1 MLHLLDVNYNFLSE
15 LKSRELFSLRKK
27 VFKDRLNWLVNAE
40 NNMESDEYDNP
51 RTNYIFGVYQEVCVC
66 SLRFIN
72 IKYPNMIT
80 GTFRSW
86 FQNVELPQGNYVEA
100 SRLFID
106 KDRVQRL
113 ELRQQP
119 VSALLFLSMIN
130 YARHYGYEGIY
141 AIVSHPMYL
150 IFKKSGWGISVV
162 EKSLSEKEEN
172 VYLIFMPVDKGNQ
185 QTLMALVKT
194 KVPASDCQLD
204 EWPLSFPVRQHR
216 TDKV

>member
-1 MLHLLDVNYNFLSE
+1 MLHLLDVNYSFLSE
-15 LKSRELFSLRKK
+15 LKSKELFTLRKK

-51 RTNYIFGVYQEVCVC
+51 RTTYIFGIYKEVCIC
-66 SLRFIN
+66 SLRFIE

-80 GTFRSW
+80 GTFKSW
-86 FQNVELPQGNYVEA
+86 FKNVDLPQGNYVEA

-106 KDRVQRL
+106 KERVQAL

-150 IFKKSGWGISVV
+150 IFRKSGWDISVV
-162 EKSLSEKEEN
+162 EQSKSEKEEN
-172 VYLIFMPVDKGNQ
+172 IYLIFMPVDEGNQ
-185 QTLMALVKT
+185 KTLMSLVESR
-194 KVPASDCQLD
+194 VPSLCCQLD
-204 EWPLSFPVRQHR
+204 SWPLTFPIRKNRPDQV
-216 TDKV
+216 

>member
-1 MLHLLDVNYNFLSE
+1 MLHLLDVNYSFLSE
-15 LKSRELFSLRKK
+15 LKSKELFTLRKK

-51 RTNYIFGVYQEVCVC
+51 RTTYIFGVYQESCIC
-66 SLRFIN
+66 SLRFIE

-80 GTFRSW
+80 GTFKSW
-86 FQNVELPQGNYVEA
+86 FKNIDLPQGNFVEA

-106 KDRVQRL
+106 KDRVQAL

-150 IFKKSGWGISVV
+150 IFRKSGWKIEVV
-162 EKSLSEKEEN
+162 EQGMSEKDQN
-172 VYLIFMPVDKGNQ
+172 IYLIFMPVDRVNQ
-185 QTLMALVKT
+185 QTLMALVRA
-194 KVPASDCQLD
+194 KVPVTGCELES
-204 EWPLSFPVRQHR
+204 WPLSFPVRKHR
-216 TDKV
+216 ADQV